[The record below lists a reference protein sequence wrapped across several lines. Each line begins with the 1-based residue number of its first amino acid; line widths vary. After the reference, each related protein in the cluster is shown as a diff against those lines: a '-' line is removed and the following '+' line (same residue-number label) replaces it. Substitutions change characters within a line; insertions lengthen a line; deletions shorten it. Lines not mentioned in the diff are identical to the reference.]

1 MVESTGDSFDI
12 RISKRDVSGETLV
25 CIDLDRNIWI
35 KKGFPREKDT
45 GIVTREIMINL
56 SGPPYVFQ
64 ARSMTFF
71 DEKHPDG
78 LELKDK
84 WVIFMHGGRRTNTD
98 KWMFSSF
105 DDGYPVVET
114 VRAVNQ
120 YLTKSGEGPIGVV
133 MACNDYPESS
143 LVKVGDFKPEERV
156 VYAVGETV
164 GLRSAFMTEDGEI
177 QCSVKAENFWNLDET
192 SIADQVHIIK

>member
-1 MVESTGDSFDI
+1 MSESNNDSHI
-12 RISKRDVSGETLV
+12 VRITQRDVIGETLV
-25 CIDLDRNIWI
+25 CIDLDRNIWV
-35 KKGFPREKDT
+35 KKGFPRERDK
-45 GIVTREIMINL
+45 GIVSAEIMRNL

-64 ARSMTFF
+64 AKTMTFF

-98 KWMFSSF
+98 EWMFSSF

-114 VRAVNQ
+114 VRAVNRH
-120 YLTKSGEGPIGVV
+120 LSENGEGAIEVV
-133 MACNDYPESS
+133 MACNDYPIPS

-164 GLRSAFMTEDGEI
+164 GLRSGYMTEDGEI
-177 QCSVKAENFWNLDET
+177 YCSVRAKNFWNLDEVN
-192 SIADQVHIIK
+192 IADQINIIE